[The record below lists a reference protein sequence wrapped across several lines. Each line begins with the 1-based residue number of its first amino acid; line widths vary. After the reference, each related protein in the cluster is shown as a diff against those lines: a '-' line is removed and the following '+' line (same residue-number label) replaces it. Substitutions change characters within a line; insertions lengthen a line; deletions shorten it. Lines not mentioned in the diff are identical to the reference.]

1 MEPAV
6 TSAREVAP
14 IDAVIWLTYVVSITG
29 HSSVSNNDVLFIS
42 GRHSWQ
48 PALLSGRARNSW
60 RCALCNRYCFLVVA
74 VLVLSGC
81 GAKPHVTP
89 LNPPAAAVTISVN
102 PSSVEP
108 GQQATLTWTVA
119 FATSCT
125 ASGDW
130 SGSPLKSGSQNV
142 ILPDSKGLT
151 YTLACTGAGG
161 SATQTAKLSAA
172 EGPGGCT
179 VNPLVRSGVGRRSIR
194 HRASSQRV
202 LGK

>member
-1 MEPAV
+1 M
-6 TSAREVAP
+6 
-14 IDAVIWLTYVVSITG
+14 
-29 HSSVSNNDVLFIS
+29 
-42 GRHSWQ
+42 
-48 PALLSGRARNSW
+48 
-60 RCALCNRYCFLVVA
+60 CNRYLFLGVA

-81 GAKPHVTP
+81 GTKPHVTP
-89 LNPPAAAVTISVN
+89 LNPPPAAVTITVN

-119 FATSCT
+119 HATSCT

-130 SGSPLKSGSQNV
+130 SGSPLQNGSQNV
-142 ILPDSKGLT
+142 TLPDSKGLT
-151 YTLACTGAGG
+151 YTLACTGPGG